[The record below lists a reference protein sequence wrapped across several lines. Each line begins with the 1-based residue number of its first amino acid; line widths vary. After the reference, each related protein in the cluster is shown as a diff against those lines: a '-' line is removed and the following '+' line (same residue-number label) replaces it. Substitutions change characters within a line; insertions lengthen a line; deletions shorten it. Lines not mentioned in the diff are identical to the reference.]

1 MKQLNK
7 LRMKRFYL
15 IICFLMSIIGS
26 AWGQETFTVTSDTQA
41 DAVTP
46 GEFVSLVGSDG
57 KVAFQFGASDI
68 TWKTGYYTIDGEKK
82 YYYAKNSGNNAQTS
96 GSNIPTGGYYYA
108 FKATANGT
116 INIGMAIKPGTSE
129 RTVSIYSSDNSTIYD
144 VDGNSISSSTKYKGE
159 ESGSIYEFEYN
170 IKVTA
175 GITYYIYTTGTGNLW
190 FRSYTF
196 TPYTSETSPAL
207 TVGSS
212 ETATA
217 DNSYIYEYNNCSI
230 TKDGQ
235 LIDSAK
241 DGSYVLFKVKPE
253 VSGVYSFTSIISTN
267 WNERSVTL
275 SCGDQI
281 GEEKIITPG
290 GWYENDGNPYTWD
303 FYMTAGQTYV
313 IKVQTNVAG
322 NVIDDDN
329 ENGYTVNVFDMDI
342 KYLGVTSYTQ
352 LNVADFNYNDGTSV
366 DNGLDRKGVRG
377 YDVTFTGNS
386 NTPKF
391 NGVSYGLVIGNGG
404 TMTVTAEDQD
414 NKIRFINF
422 LKSTSGTISENGIG
436 TGDVTG
442 KWTIV
447 GDSVRFTPN
456 EPVNAITFT
465 GNENSFAFGV
475 MGINSTN
482 VPTNRSNKI
491 TPTHTFATTHVDV
504 NVGTDTY
511 CNETLTTNP
520 ANFKVLYSIKD
531 AQDGKDVATGSTIDE
546 KTGVVT
552 IGNKP
557 GTFTVEVK
565 FNGKRSG
572 DNSTTN
578 NIYASSAATPG
589 QYTITVIDGKVA
601 GDWDF
606 TTWETADETVLQN
619 TEIWEPYNSE
629 TGRYANTG
637 DNGALENYA
646 GLSNT
651 HNGLTLT
658 APTNTLSIYYSTDGN
673 GSIRLHNSNAL
684 INLPAL
690 TAGQTITIDYYTT
703 SSGDARGPVFTGE
716 NADKLKMIS
725 GDETSKERTTV
736 TYYVTEDIT
745 GVSFTSSHN
754 GLRIY
759 SVELGAA
766 QLYWQKN
773 GTPVASLDVYEG
785 TTTYN
790 EVTLNNTEG
799 VTYTVTPV
807 DNGSSSDI
815 TASASGISV
824 NSFTLG
830 NSYLVTAT
838 SSAGEATLKVSMR
851 MNAEISYSVT
861 EAAGQMGFSFVEPV
875 LTKNPAGLN
884 VVKWKSS
891 DPAVATVVADN
902 GEVTFVSAGTTI
914 ITAYIEENN
923 YYAYQEASYTLTVTE
938 AGEIDTPWELSV
950 VEAPGTSVAT
960 GSTGHKLTMTKTGT
974 IKAGQVTTE
983 IPGLTL
989 SFGRTGDADWEV
1001 YQENDHFG
1009 GSFVAG
1015 RAMATLAS
1023 DTDENA
1029 SGYLPT
1035 GGTYLGLEPTVNGVL
1050 SLHTAYYKLQQI
1062 VVVDKETNTIIASR
1076 RPTDGN
1082 HFEDYEFTVPL
1093 QADHTYYVY
1102 NLGNPNRGDAA
1113 IEATRYAMPVN
1124 AITFTPVFL
1133 DRIGHVIV
1141 NNNEYKIAGAQLADD
1156 IHDYPTFSN
1165 VHAEEGG
1172 SVTYESSDKDVA
1184 YFDEEG
1190 NLIVAGK
1197 EGTITLQA
1205 YVSHVKDDAT
1215 CSSVA
1220 KCTLT
1225 YTKSQLEFSGTGYT
1239 LADNLVSEFTE
1250 PTLTLPAA
1258 LSSSTVTYSVD
1269 NGFGIDSNTGN
1280 IINVSGSGITATVTA
1295 TISPE
1300 NIYFNPTATY
1310 TIKSATQQVPFEV
1323 VEEITVPVGT
1333 RAFSLISEDENGVLI
1348 DATGNV
1354 VIDLDDN
1361 LYGNGDGDKTTW
1373 GTLSGMAST
1382 EPTYNN
1388 IVQKFFNKN
1397 SINSTDPG
1405 VVKINNRM
1413 QIDAVAEGTA
1423 TVSMQS
1429 NQCTDGS
1436 STYGPRDIT
1445 IKINVVK
1452 DTGSDYYESIYTGT
1466 GSTYRTWNFHNGF
1479 DATELSSY
1487 DNDYTALGNS
1497 TGEAENFITH
1507 IPSGHDFWIYDSE
1520 NNTLKSNTL
1529 MTVEDNKID
1538 RNTVAFI
1545 ANEPMNNLSL
1555 TSTATNCFASSK
1567 GTIDVFRD
1575 SRPTSTYDYEST
1587 DSLDDKNVLTF
1598 YTFRKANNNW
1608 EGASNLNQVSDI
1620 TFNAQTNMCG
1630 ITGVDKDEHVTP
1642 YRSIQL
1648 SGKAAFI
1655 RVNDIKPG
1663 MWMSVIADNN
1673 NNEGVGFIQLASDG
1687 ADVQA
1692 MGQSL
1697 YSGYKD
1703 SKDANLTK
1711 YPYNRVTNVFPYL
1724 QSAGKTV
1731 AIEQEGASGITN
1743 IMVGYPA
1750 GMGTLNVGG
1759 GEKSPKINNIQ
1770 RTYGYATFVSPYN
1783 IDLTGQTALKAYI
1796 CDYYGTENNLVHM
1809 VQIKHIPANTPV
1821 MLKGYARDMYVLY
1834 ISEGN
1839 KDVDHG
1845 ISDEVFA
1852 KNRLVG
1858 ALEDGV
1864 MVQPTEEG
1872 LAPDGGVTTWHN
1884 LGLTQN
1890 KFLTFTVASPIAK
1903 GRAYLRITQEEYED
1917 LYAAHVS
1924 ATAASTSAKI
1934 VFEDSDFDYSADE
1947 KPTGIEEVETNKSTM
1962 GNGYYYNLNGVR
1974 INGKP
1979 TQKGIYILNGKKIVV
1994 R

>member
-1 MKQLNK
+1 MKQLNN

-15 IICFLMSIIGS
+15 TLCFLMSVIGS

-230 TKDGQ
+230 TKDDQ

-290 GWYENDGNPYTWD
+290 GWNENDGNPYTWD

-322 NVIDDDN
+322 DVIDDAS
-329 ENGYTVNVFDMDI
+329 ENNYTVNVFDMDI

-366 DNGLDRKGVRG
+366 NNGLDRKGVRG

-658 APTNTLSIYYSTDGN
+658 APTGTLSIYYSTDGN

-736 TYYVTEDIT
+736 TYYVTEDIS
-745 GVSFTSSHN
+745 GASFTSSHN

-891 DPAVATVVADN
+891 NPAVATVVADN

-1082 HFEDYEFTVPL
+1082 RFEDYEFTVPL

-1141 NNNEYKIAGAQLADD
+1141 NNNKYDITGAQLADD

-1197 EGTITLQA
+1197 EGTTTLQA

-1220 KCTLT
+1220 ECTLT
-1225 YTKSQLEFSGTGYT
+1225 YTKSQLEFSKSSYT
-1239 LADNLVSEFTE
+1239 NVDVNQLAGFEE
-1250 PTLTLPAA
+1250 PTLNYIPE
-1258 LSSSTVTYSVD
+1258 SGVTYNISGAGAAIEED
-1269 NGFGIDSNTGN
+1269 GN
-1280 IINVSGSGITATVTA
+1280 ITALDEGTNVTVTA
-1295 TISPE
+1295 TIADNLYYTSS
-1300 NIYFNPTATY
+1300 ASY
-1310 TIKSATQQVPFEV
+1310 TITTVAGTVPLTITS
-1323 VEEITVPVGT
+1323 EITLPVGT
-1333 RAFSLISEDENGVLI
+1333 RGYDLLTNGHVTVNLTEDDLKLLSSDSSNPENFYSDI
-1348 DATGNV
+1348 ETK
-1354 VIDLDDN
+1354 N
-1361 LYGNGDGDKTTW
+1361 LRGKFYWNGITKP
-1373 GTLSGMAST
+1373 
-1382 EPTYNN
+1382 EN
-1388 IVQKFFNKN
+1388 IAKYA
-1397 SINSTDPG
+1397 STDPAIAY
-1405 VVKINNRM
+1405 VNNSYRV
-1413 QIDAVAEGTA
+1413 DAKTTGTVTLRLRTHKMYLWDKDKENITKSYAE
-1423 TVSMQS
+1423 
-1429 NQCTDGS
+1429 
-1436 STYGPRDIT
+1436 TYFE
-1445 IKINVVK
+1445 IKVNVVPEEVT
-1452 DTGSDYYESIYTGT
+1452 DEYLNDA
-1466 GSTYRTWNFHNGF
+1466 TYRTWNFHNGF

-1507 IPSGHDFWIYDSE
+1507 IPSGHDFWIYDE
-1520 NNTLKSNTL
+1520 ANNTLKSNTL

-1538 RNTVAFI
+1538 RNTAAFI

-1555 TSTATNCFASSK
+1555 TSTATNYFASSK
-1567 GTIDVFRD
+1567 GTIDDYRNSGEEPD
-1575 SRPTSTYDYEST
+1575 YQYD
-1587 DSLDDKNVLTF
+1587 DDDKNVLTF
-1598 YTFRKANNNW
+1598 YTFRKAENEWDGTKRNEAN
-1608 EGASNLNQVSDI
+1608 DI

-1673 NNEGVGFIQLASDG
+1673 YNEGVGFVQLASDG

-1697 YSGYKD
+1697 YSDYSD

-1724 QSAGKTV
+1724 KSDGKTV

-1821 MLKGYARDMYVLY
+1821 MLKGYARDMFVLY

-1845 ISDEVFA
+1845 ISEEVFA